1 MLGTTRNTT
10 TIAHHAVSMTFTRLY
25 LPVMYKTMVVCT
37 HRARDRP
44 GRTLGGEPVSTCPT
58 CEAEPGEGRMPSSR
72 STYCPDDW
80 HVENDNE
87 EERWMEREQRKVL
100 R

>member
-1 MLGTTRNTT
+1 M
-10 TIAHHAVSMTFTRLY
+10 
-25 LPVMYKTMVVCT
+25 
-37 HRARDRP
+37 
-44 GRTLGGEPVSTCPT
+44 STCPT